1 MPFNGVLSHL
11 EEPLAE
17 GLLGEAVVSSVTT
30 PYGMLPPGL
39 GRTTRS
45 QHQAMQ
51 DWFPSIFPAY
61 FLTFSMNLRQIP

>member
-30 PYGMLPPGL
+30 PYGMLPLALAAQL
-39 GRTTRS
+39 G
-45 QHQAMQ
+45 
-51 DWFPSIFPAY
+51 PSIRPCKTGSHPSSQLISSLF
-61 FLTFSMNLRQIP
+61 Q